1 VVYLYSGM
9 LIISVVELHQAESW
23 SFLACW
29 HWGWRLEVFCVRCT
43 APLGPA
49 SFLCKCQVTFWED

>member
-9 LIISVVELHQAESW
+9 LILSVVEMHQAESR
-23 SFLACW
+23 SFPAWW
-29 HWGWRLEVFCVRCT
+29 HWGCRLEVFCLYRT

-49 SFLCKCQVTFWED
+49 STLCKCPVLFWED